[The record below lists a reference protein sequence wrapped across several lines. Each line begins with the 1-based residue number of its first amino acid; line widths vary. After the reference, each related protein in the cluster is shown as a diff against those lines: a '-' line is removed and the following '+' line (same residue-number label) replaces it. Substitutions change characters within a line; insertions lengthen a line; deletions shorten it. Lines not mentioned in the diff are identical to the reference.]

1 MPELLAPILL
11 GGWGR
16 RADRECHNHEQ
27 GLSNACDGSAPA
39 ENKGRSRASERPKSR
54 AFKKLFTFAQILV
67 ASTLSFDGEWGHGMK
82 VQETKLQASENDLK
96 RLMADVT
103 RAMEKAQEA
112 ITRIAPNL
120 VVTATETK
128 RAQC

>member
-1 MPELLAPILL
+1 MAM
-11 GGWGR
+11 
-16 RADRECHNHEQ
+16 NN
-27 GLSNACDGSAPA
+27 GLSNACEGSAPA
-39 ENKGRSRASERPKSR
+39 ERRSRASEQPKPR
-54 AFKKLFTFAQILV
+54 GFKRLFTFAQILV

-112 ITRIAPNL
+112 ITRIASDPA
-120 VVTATETK
+120 VTAAETK
-128 RAQC
+128 TGQC